1 MSKFGFS
8 FKKIVPLLLVGFV
21 IIFALA
27 AAVGTEDILEG
38 LSQVDKSTY
47 ALAFLVQVMAII
59 VWLSKWKILTIS
71 INLDVRT
78 RRMFPILLSGIFVN
92 TAVPSAKVGGEPL
105 RAYMFSKLGNV
116 SMDKSLASVVAD
128 RAVDGVPLIAIVF
141 SSLISVILTGNLPL
155 YGVVLLLSAAVFMV
169 IAVVA
174 FLYVCFRP
182 SSAKS
187 LSFWL
192 IRRLR
197 GIISKFRPVRYVER
211 KVEEFMEDFGY
222 GTRAILGN
230 KKYVSSALC
239 LSMCYWILA
248 IFRMWVV
255 FLALGYP
262 DISLG
267 AIGLAVTLGL
277 LLHIVP
283 IPGGLGVVES
293 LYVLIF
299 KAAGVLPGIALTAAL
314 LDRGISFWFTSLF
327 SGVGI
332 TWSSLELSRSES

>member
-1 MSKFGFS
+1 MSNFEFS
-8 FKKIVPLLLVGFV
+8 FKKIVPFLLVGFV

-27 AAVGTEDILEG
+27 AAVGTEDIIEG

-47 ALAFLVQVMAII
+47 ALAFLVQVGAIV
-59 VWLSKWKILTIS
+59 VWLSKWKILTMS
-71 INLDVRT
+71 IRINVRT

-116 SMDKSLASVVAD
+116 PMEKSLATVMAD
-128 RAVDGVPLIAIVF
+128 RAVDGIPLIAILF
-141 SSLISVILTGNLPL
+141 SSLISVILMGNLPL
-155 YGVVLLLSAAVFMV
+155 YGLVLLLSATAFMIVVV
-169 IAVVA
+169 IA
-174 FLYVCFRP
+174 FLYVCLRP
-182 SSAKS
+182 SSAMG

-197 GIISKFRPVRYVER
+197 RIISKFRPVKYVER
-211 KVEEFMEDFGY
+211 RVEEFMEDFGR
-222 GTRAILGN
+222 GARAILGN
-230 KKYVSSALC
+230 KRYVSSALG
-239 LSMCYWILA
+239 LSTCYWLLA
-248 IFRMWVV
+248 VFRMWLV
-255 FLALGYP
+255 FFALGYP

-277 LLHIVP
+277 VLHVVP

-299 KAAGVLPGIALTAAL
+299 KAAGVSPGIALTAAL

-327 SGVGI
+327 SGAGI